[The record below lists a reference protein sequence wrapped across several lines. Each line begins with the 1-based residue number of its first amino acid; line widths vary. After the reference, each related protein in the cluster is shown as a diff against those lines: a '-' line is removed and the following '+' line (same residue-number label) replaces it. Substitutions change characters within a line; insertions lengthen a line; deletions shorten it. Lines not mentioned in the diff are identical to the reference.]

1 MECSPLRFL
10 DYDMSVILWRFVGLS
25 RKKEA
30 IRFHDALFHYGE
42 KINKKN
48 HALISS
54 IYSKQL
60 NGYAWKLQQAWPR
73 HALSFNN
80 GNRLVDCKDGI
91 TIYNNKIIVKT
102 IVKTF
107 EELRMAHD
115 PDCVCWWCVGTD
127 DY

>member
-1 MECSPLRFL
+1 MECSSLRFL
-10 DYDMSVILWRFVGLS
+10 DYDISIMLCEQVRLS

-80 GNRLVDCKDGI
+80 DTRLLGWKDGI
-91 TIYNNKIIVKT
+91 AIYNNKTIVKT

-107 EELRMAHD
+107 EELRVAHD

>member
-1 MECSPLRFL
+1 
-10 DYDMSVILWRFVGLS
+10 MSVMLCEQVRLS

-42 KINKKN
+42 KMNKKN

-60 NGYAWKLQQAWPR
+60 NGYAWNGYTWPR

-80 GNRLVDCKDGI
+80 DTRLLGWKDGI
-91 TIYNNKIIVKT
+91 AIYNNKTIVKT

-107 EELRMAHD
+107 EELRVAHD

>member
-1 MECSPLRFL
+1 MECSSLRFL

-60 NGYAWKLQQAWPR
+60 NGYAWKLPQAWPR

-80 GNRLVDCKDGI
+80 DTRLLGWKDGI
-91 TIYNNKIIVKT
+91 AIYNNKTIVKT

-107 EELRMAHD
+107 EELRVAHD